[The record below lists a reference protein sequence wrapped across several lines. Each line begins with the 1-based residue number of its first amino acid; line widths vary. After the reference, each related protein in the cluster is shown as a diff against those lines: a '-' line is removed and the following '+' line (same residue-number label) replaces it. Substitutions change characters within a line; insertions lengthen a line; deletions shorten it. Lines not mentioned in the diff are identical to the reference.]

1 VGGLRRA
8 RRHARA
14 CTARR
19 DLRGGLHLPHILAFT
34 LVAELAAR
42 PDAAAYFEN
51 AAAAFATS
59 RASPAAR
66 PRCGATI
73 ALANRDALIAEIDG
87 YGDALKAARAL
98 IVAGDGAA
106 LAEMFAE
113 ASTARRAVGI
123 GPASYRGIE
132 NLRHEAHE
140 EGHEA
145 HEEFV
150 RFFVFFVLFF
160 VPFVFQDSR
169 S

>member
-1 VGGLRRA
+1 MPPLLRATRQ
-8 RRHARA
+8 
-14 CTARR
+14 
-19 DLRGGLHLPHILAFT
+19 
-34 LVAELAAR
+34 
-42 PDAAAYFEN
+42 
-51 AAAAFATS
+51 AAFATS
-59 RASPAAR
+59 RASPRAR
-66 PRCGATI
+66 PRCGATSRSQPRR
-73 ALANRDALIAEIDG
+73 AVAEIDG
-87 YGDALKAARAL
+87 YGDALKAARGL